1 MKPAQTLLNMCL
13 TVFFHAVTTQ
23 CQLLLITCKVFLT
36 RYRFKITFNFHG
48 QPANCDF
55 IVKFPGNIRQI
66 QLPYLV
72 SDFSDKSSNKM
83 ALLLSLGTHS
93 PYESNKNWRLS
104 LSQ

>member
-66 QLPYLV
+66 LLPYLV

-83 ALLLSLGTHS
+83 A
-93 PYESNKNWRLS
+93 
-104 LSQ
+104 

>member
-1 MKPAQTLLNMCL
+1 MKPAQTLLNMCV

-55 IVKFPGNIRQI
+55 IVKFPGKITTNTIENLIRPTTLA
-66 QLPYLV
+66 LP
-72 SDFSDKSSNKM
+72 
-83 ALLLSLGTHS
+83 
-93 PYESNKNWRLS
+93 R
-104 LSQ
+104 Q